1 MLMDCLFSVVAVY
14 LTEQLEGLEQK
25 LSTQLAKLFEARRR
39 RAFLLGFAEAPVTF
53 INGVIA
59 SQVWLLLSTADSNSW
74 CVIPACA
81 LNKFFDGDRALMMT
95 QACVTLFGGHRALCA
110 VGQKGVGSGV
120 LLLQH
125 LSCLFL
131 ALPSASSCA
140 WLCLL
145 RLLSGRLVNFVQ
157 HAQDQSMLSLS
168 GARMCFL
175 KNGWRRLPQNIW
187 PNAMGILACNK

>member
-1 MLMDCLFSVVAVY
+1 MFMDCLFSVVAVY

-74 CVIPACA
+74 CVIAACA
-81 LNKFFDGDRALMMT
+81 LNKFLDGDRALMIPQT
-95 QACVTLFGGHRALCA
+95 CVTLFGGHRALCA
-110 VGQKGVGSGV
+110 FWQKGLGSGV

-125 LSCLFL
+125 LPC
-131 ALPSASSCA
+131 
-140 WLCLL
+140 
-145 RLLSGRLVNFVQ
+145 Q
-157 HAQDQSMLSLS
+157 LSLL
-168 GARMCFL
+168 CH
-175 KNGWRRLPQNIW
+175 RLPHVH
-187 PNAMGILACNK
+187 GCVCCLAGS